1 MDSINEISPPHE
13 APHVGLFPKRP
24 QLQLKGQ
31 EYVQPPEFS
40 NDVAKDSSTILSSI
54 TGFINEFEPAP
65 ILGVSG
71 GMGAL
76 FLLFKEDLQDMMIFM
91 KDVLD
96 QVQLIYLIG
105 LNWNNI
111 LYHQSM
117 SIDKNITIIKTK
129 IMHSVTTF
137 KQFKLISPLNIY
149 FLRNKSKYHIIFYIK
164 LIQCY
169 HIYSYNVRKNA
180 LK

>member
-54 TGFINEFEPAP
+54 TGFINEVEPAP

-71 GMGAL
+71 GMEEEEEL
-76 FLLFKEDLQDMMIFM
+76 TIESPVLSMDKLQEDLQDMMIFM
-91 KDVLD
+91 KEVLD

-111 LYHQSM
+111 LLNQSM
-117 SIDKNITIIKTK
+117 SIDKNITK
-129 IMHSVTTF
+129 
-137 KQFKLISPLNIY
+137 KQI
-149 FLRNKSKYHIIFYIK
+149 
-164 LIQCY
+164 
-169 HIYSYNVRKNA
+169 
-180 LK
+180 